1 MYLSKDEWLEAYEKK
16 DGTHTMED
24 LIESANELIKNSVE
38 LNQSEWIDVLLN
50 VYDDRYGTNKHNLR
64 TKCSICGYAMPR
76 EYPRFNICPNCGA
89 KMKK

>member
-1 MYLSKDEWLEAYEKK
+1 
-16 DGTHTMED
+16 MED

-38 LNQSEWIDVLLN
+38 LNQGEWIDVPLN
-50 VYDDRYGTNKHNLR
+50 VYDDRDGMNKHNLR